1 MQDIQE
7 LLYGNK
13 DINLDM
19 PNLRSYVKGLLMKDE
34 DNEANLHYWNYTR
47 KHIMILEDFH
57 KNVDGSEEEFLIAET
72 ALYFLFTGLSRDDD
86 DTLNRSMDIARE
98 YLFNS
103 NMSSSFIERV
113 VETMSAYYSRCK
125 VKHLSEALF
134 QDIIHRYMGKKN
146 IMQVLNDKW
155 VERNTIMKDEIDYG
169 TFLVKQFQIMNR
181 HEYNTHYAIKLYEER
196 KLKNVEILH
205 REIQIINGSHSFAS
219 NKRAMTMFKTALR
232 NHIDLVHVTD
242 KKAGI
247 MISINAVLLTV
258 IIPILS
264 GKFFEI
270 QQFVIPYTIL
280 LITCGVTVILAT
292 YATRP
297 QVQDGKVSRSD
308 VQKGSRSL
316 FFFGNFWRMP
326 KDKYQEAIKAVIVR
340 EKTFE
345 NSVINDLYD
354 LGRILGVK
362 YQRLRWCYTA
372 FAIGI
377 IATLVAL
384 GLTYLI

>member
-7 LLYGNK
+7 LLYDNK
-13 DINLDM
+13 EINLDV
-19 PNLRSYVKGLLMKDE
+19 PELRNYVKGLLMQDE
-34 DNEANLHYWNYTR
+34 NNEVNLHYWNYTR
-47 KHIMILEDFH
+47 KHIKILEDFK
-57 KNVDGSEEEFLIAET
+57 KNVDGSEEEYLIAET
-72 ALYFLFTGLSRDDD
+72 ALYFLFTGLSMDDD

-98 YLFNS
+98 YLFKED
-103 NMSSSFIERV
+103 MSATFIDRAV
-113 VETMSAYYSRCK
+113 QTMSAYYNRFK

-169 TFLVKQFQIMNR
+169 TFLVKQFQILNR
-181 HEYNTHYAIKLYEER
+181 HEYNTDYAIELYEEK

-205 REIQIINGSHSFAS
+205 REIQIIKGSHSFGS

-247 MISINAVLLTV
+247 MISINAILLTV

-270 QQFVIPYTIL
+270 HQFVIPYSIL

-297 QVQDGKVSRSD
+297 QVQDGKVNQAE

-354 LGRILGVK
+354 LGRILGIK
-362 YQRLRWCYTA
+362 YQRLRWCYSA
-372 FAIGI
+372 FAIG
-377 IATLVAL
+377 VALTMVSL
-384 GLTYLI
+384 GLTFFL